1 MSRNRSER
9 FVCAS
14 ISWRP
19 EIALG
24 EYVGYIGPGYG
35 MIHVPLACSPLVS
48 VPSLACIRML
58 VSPANDGRNANDR
71 FNVNVLPDPATDE
84 AAAFSSHLL
93 FCKMPADPGVM
104 GPRTGPASLL
114 RYKRL
119 LGLS

>member
-9 FVCAS
+9 SYAPAS
-14 ISWRP
+14 VG
-19 EIALG
+19 ALLRHHINHASGGPRSRWG

-93 FCKMPADPGVM
+93 FCKMPAD
-104 GPRTGPASLL
+104 
-114 RYKRL
+114 
-119 LGLS
+119 